1 MKFLFGAIVVTAF
14 FLINDESASETPVAN
29 FTISDSIQIDVLA
42 NYDSL
47 GLLANYQARISTPV
61 CEPDKCYAID
71 IIFYWDVIGRF
82 QGYDTIPKFGLT
94 KLDHKPFSDLDYK
107 KLDDILQ
114 NPNSPLAL
122 YTKEQLVQNTR
133 SSEIDGFTG
142 ATIQA
147 VKGSVIEGAVYS
159 CHVLWHI
166 AHGAVVDSVRQVT
179 VKSWSREF
187 VGKLVS
193 LQDQEINYFLID
205 NFSEEDFQHYLPE
218 VLQTISI
225 GKGYYAKNAI
235 ESMPE
240 NLLSEEPAQGYFAAN
255 FSQLNYFAQ
264 VALLKKLNRDHLS
277 DGLKNKLKQEL
288 DERDSYKNEL
298 IRQLLGVAEGL

>member
-1 MKFLFGAIVVTAF
+1 MKFLFGALAAVAF
-14 FLINDESASETPVAN
+14 LLVNDEIAPEKSATSFA
-29 FTISDSIQIDVLA
+29 ISDSILIDVHA
-42 NYDSL
+42 NYDSF

-71 IIFYWDVIGRF
+71 IVFHWDVMGRF
-82 QGYDTIPKFGLT
+82 VSYDTIPNFGLT

-114 NPNSPLAL
+114 NPGSPLAL

-166 AHGAVVDSVRQVT
+166 AHGAVVDSVQEVT
-179 VKSWSREF
+179 KQRWSGKF
-187 VGKLVS
+187 VEKLVR

-205 NFSEEDFQHYLPE
+205 NFSEADFQNYLPE
-218 VLQTISI
+218 LLETISI

-235 ESMPE
+235 ERMPE
-240 NLLSEEPAQGYFAAN
+240 NVLSEDLSQRYFAAN

-264 VALLKKLNRDHLS
+264 VALLRKLNKDFLS
-277 DGLKNKLKQEL
+277 ESLKTTLKHEM

-298 IRQLLGVAEGL
+298 IRQLLVISKK

>member
-1 MKFLFGAIVVTAF
+1 MKFLFGAIVVATF
-14 FLINDESASETPVAN
+14 FLIKDETAPEKRATSFA
-29 FTISDSIQIDVLA
+29 ISDSIRVDVLA

-47 GLLANYQARISTPV
+47 GLLVNYQARISTPV

-82 QGYDTIPKFGLT
+82 QGYDTIPNFGLT
-94 KLDHKPFSDLDYK
+94 KLDHKPFSDLDYI

-179 VKSWSREF
+179 KKSLSREF

-205 NFSEEDFQHYLPE
+205 NFSEADFHNYMPE

-235 ESMPE
+235 ERMPE
-240 NLLSEEPAQGYFAAN
+240 NMLSKESAQGYFAAN

-264 VALLKKLNRDHLS
+264 VALLKKLNKDHLS

-298 IRQLLGVAEGL
+298 ISQLLGGLDGP

>member
-1 MKFLFGAIVVTAF
+1 
-14 FLINDESASETPVAN
+14 
-29 FTISDSIQIDVLA
+29 
-42 NYDSL
+42 
-47 GLLANYQARISTPV
+47 
-61 CEPDKCYAID
+61 
-71 IIFYWDVIGRF
+71 
-82 QGYDTIPKFGLT
+82 
-94 KLDHKPFSDLDYK
+94 
-107 KLDDILQ
+107 
-114 NPNSPLAL
+114 
-122 YTKEQLVQNTR
+122 
-133 SSEIDGFTG
+133 
-142 ATIQA
+142 
-147 VKGSVIEGAVYS
+147 
-159 CHVLWHI
+159 
-166 AHGAVVDSVRQVT
+166 
-179 VKSWSREF
+179 